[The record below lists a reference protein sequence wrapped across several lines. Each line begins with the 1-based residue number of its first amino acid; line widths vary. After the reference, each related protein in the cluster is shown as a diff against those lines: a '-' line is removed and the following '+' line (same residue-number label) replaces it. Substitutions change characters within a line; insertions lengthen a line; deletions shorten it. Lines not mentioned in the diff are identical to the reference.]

1 MQPHHRLHLAWT
13 SGCEMAPG
21 KSMCCPWL
29 ERGREW
35 AGLGRPGTP
44 GAGGVVVEARVLTLR
59 CRICHR
65 GSLRPGSIAQYA
77 AIAHTL
83 TGLPRGFQPATS
95 VAGPLG

>member
-1 MQPHHRLHLAWT
+1 MQPRRQHLAWT

-44 GAGGVVVEARVLTLR
+44 GAGGVVLEA
-59 CRICHR
+59 
-65 GSLRPGSIAQYA
+65 
-77 AIAHTL
+77 
-83 TGLPRGFQPATS
+83 
-95 VAGPLG
+95 